1 MCKAEYKVIAYGAC
15 VICGKD
21 IEENGNIFV
30 CSDCVRMIKGEE
42 ADEQQKAGEQLRAQ
56 DVRNSGK

>member
-1 MCKAEYKVIAYGAC
+1 MCKAEHTVIVYGAC

-30 CSDCVRMIKGEE
+30 CSDCVRMIKGEK
-42 ADEQQKAGEQLRAQ
+42 ADEQQKAGEQLREH
-56 DVRNSGK
+56 DV